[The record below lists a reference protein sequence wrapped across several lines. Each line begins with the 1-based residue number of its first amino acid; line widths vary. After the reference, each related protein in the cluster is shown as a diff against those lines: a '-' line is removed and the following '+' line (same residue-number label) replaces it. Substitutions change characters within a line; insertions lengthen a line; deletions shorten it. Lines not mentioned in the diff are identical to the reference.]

1 MSHRLPTLDV
11 TTAALVAAVAL
22 TSAFAAL
29 PAGAQPP
36 AYGAASA
43 PAEVKVTGC
52 KRGASPA
59 ERRVEFR
66 GAMSRV
72 PRTARM
78 WMRFTLQERAPEG
91 QFTTVKAPGLS
102 VWRKSRERVAGFAHR
117 QRVVDLA
124 QGSSYRAVV
133 HYRWYSRDGDRL
145 RRARRISSTCRQ
157 GPLPNLRVASIAGA
171 RVSGSPGTV
180 RYVVRVAN
188 EGRATATNVA
198 VSLAVDGGVIDTPV
212 VGTIEPGDVRRA
224 VVNGPP
230 CQSSL
235 EAVADPGGLVRES
248 FESDNV
254 RAAACPPGI

>member
-1 MSHRLPTLDV
+1 MSHRLPTLNAPS
-11 TTAALVAAVAL
+11 AAPVAAVAL
-22 TSAFAAL
+22 IAAFTAL

-36 AYGAASA
+36 AGGAVAA
-43 PAEVKVTGC
+43 PAEVKVTAC
-52 KRGASPA
+52 KRGPSAA
-59 ERRVEFR
+59 DRRVEFR

-78 WMRFTLQERAPEG
+78 WMRFTLQERVPEG
-91 QFTTVKAPGLS
+91 QFTTVRAPGLG
-102 VWRKSRERVAGFAHR
+102 VWRKSRGGVAGFAHR

-124 QGSSYRAVV
+124 RGSSYRAVV

-145 RRARRISSTCRQ
+145 RSARRISSTCRQ
-157 GPLPNLRVASIAGA
+157 GPLPNLRITSIEGA

-188 EGRATATNVA
+188 EGRAPAANVA

-224 VVNGPP
+224 VVNGPR

>member
-1 MSHRLPTLDV
+1 MSHRLPSLDV

-22 TSAFAAL
+22 IAGFMAL
-29 PAGAQPP
+29 PAAAQPP
-36 AYGAASA
+36 ADGAAAA
-43 PAEVKVTGC
+43 PAEVRVTLC
-52 KRGASPA
+52 KRGASAA

-91 QFTTVKAPGLS
+91 RFATVRAPGLG
-102 VWRKSRERVAGFAHR
+102 VWRKSRDGVAGFAHR

-124 QGSSYRAVV
+124 RGSSYRAVV
-133 HYRWYSRDGDRL
+133 HYRWYSRGGERL
-145 RRARRISSTCRQ
+145 RSARRISSTCRQ
-157 GPLPNLRVASIAGA
+157 GPLPNLLVSSIEGA
-171 RVSGSPGTV
+171 RVTGSPGTV

-188 EGRATATNVA
+188 EGRATATGVA

-212 VGTIEPGDVRRA
+212 MGTIEPGDVRRA

-235 EAVADPGGLVRES
+235 EAVSDPGGLVRES
-248 FESDNV
+248 LESDNV
-254 RAAACPPGI
+254 RAAACPPGL